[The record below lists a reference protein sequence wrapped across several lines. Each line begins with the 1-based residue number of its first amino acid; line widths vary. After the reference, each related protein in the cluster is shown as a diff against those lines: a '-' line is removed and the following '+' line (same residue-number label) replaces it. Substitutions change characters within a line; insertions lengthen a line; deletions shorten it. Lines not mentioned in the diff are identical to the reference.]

1 MDHDA
6 PDVAGLRRT
15 YRRGVLRRAD
25 LPGTWLEAVAAWLD
39 DAVTSGALTEPNACV
54 MATAT
59 ADGTPSARTVLLKG
73 LDERGLVVYTHRT
86 SRKGREALATG
97 RAALC
102 FSWVPL
108 ERQVCVTGRVETVPD
123 AETRDYFASRP
134 RGSQVGAWASPQSE
148 VVAGRD
154 ELERRREEV
163 ERRFAAVDVLPVP
176 PTWGGLRVVPDAV
189 ELWQG
194 RPDRLHDR
202 LRYRD
207 DGGTWVLERLG
218 P

>member
-1 MDHDA
+1 M
-6 PDVAGLRRT
+6 PDVADLRRT
-15 YRRGVLRRAD
+15 YDRGALDEGD
-25 LPGTWLEAVAAWLD
+25 LPGHWLPAVRAWLD
-39 DAVTSGALTEPNACV
+39 DAVASGALVEPNACV
-54 MATAT
+54 MATA
-59 ADGTPSARTVLLKG
+59 APAGTPSARTVLLKG
-73 LDERGLVVYTHRT
+73 LDGRGFVVYTHRT
-86 SRKGREALATG
+86 SRKGHEASATG

-108 ERQVCVTGRVETVPD
+108 ERQVCVTGRVEQVD
-123 AETRDYFASRP
+123 DDETEAYWRSRP

-148 VVAGRD
+148 VVAGRA
-154 ELERRREEV
+154 ELDRRRDDV
-163 ERRFAAVDVLPVP
+163 ERRFAGRDVLPVP
-176 PTWGGLRVVPDAV
+176 PTWGGLRVVADEV

-207 DGGTWVLERLG
+207 DGDAWVLERLG

>member
-1 MDHDA
+1 MPELAD
-6 PDVAGLRRT
+6 LRRR
-15 YRRGVLRRAD
+15 YDRGVLRRAD
-25 LPGTWLEAVAAWLD
+25 LPATWLEAFTGWLD
-39 DAVTSGALTEPNACV
+39 DAVASGALVEPNACV

-59 ADGTPSARTVLLKG
+59 ADGSPSARTVLLKG

-108 ERQVCVTGRVETVPD
+108 ERQVCVTGRVEPVD
-123 AETRDYFASRP
+123 DDETAAYFTSRP

-154 ELERRREEV
+154 ELERRRAAVEE
-163 ERRFAAVDVLPVP
+163 RFAGVDVLPVP
-176 PTWGGLRVVPDAV
+176 PSWGGLRVVPDAV